1 MVGGDYDRVSYDV
14 IEESLVVEVRIGAP
28 LEVGPGR
35 RWWSTK
41 HNMAVVSSTTFKS
54 PTAAV
59 EAARELWLSATCQL
73 ELDEVER
80 LYRWAL
86 TSKKTT
92 HHSSDADDGPT
103 KKKLKQSFTDVGGGC
118 GLTREQFNQAGEKYA
133 LLLCQS
139 RRCHKAK
146 KGLVSMGFT
155 CRLAQ
160 QVLDYPSDDD
170 YCNSNIID
178 DTTSDIREQNA
189 NMNQPS
195 SPCCQIV
202 DGFLSKSE
210 LQRLRD
216 VFESPTASYWTYHQY
231 EVEPPS
237 PYFSFVI
244 PLNQIREENEGNT
257 QFGFIGYLI
266 QKIVSCPLLNDRF
279 PRLQSN
285 SKFVEIWAHN
295 RPHASGHQMHFDS
308 DDEGRGG
315 VRNPIISTILYITE
329 GAGGPSLVTNQKLI
343 DSRVATQ
350 GWLAHPRSQ
359 RLVVFDGRCLHGVV
373 PGKGVRD
380 GRRVTL
386 MMAFWDDIRIREG
399 DGSGSARPFP
409 TSTVNNTSSWA
420 SQLVTPLPD
429 KSNNIY
435 ESCVETD
442 PIQLDTVYETLDG
455 KPWKKGMGMPSYD
468 EVFQG
473 F

>member
-1 MVGGDYDRVSYDV
+1 M
-14 IEESLVVEVRIGAP
+14 GANNLACSMP
-28 LEVGPGR
+28 ED
-35 RWWSTK
+35 
-41 HNMAVVSSTTFKS
+41 VSSTTCKS
-54 PTAAV
+54 PAAAV
-59 EAARELWLSATCQL
+59 DAARKLWLSATCQL

-86 TSKKTT
+86 STKKSQQLLPSDYRRENGDISNNEERCDGPSKKR
-92 HHSSDADDGPT
+92 T
-103 KKKLKQSFTDVGGGC
+103 KKSFDDEGGC
-118 GLTREQFNQAGEKYA
+118 GLNREQFNQAGEKYA

-139 RRCHKAK
+139 GRCRKAK

-160 QVLDYPSDDD
+160 QVLDYPSDDE
-170 YCNSNIID
+170 YCKSNID
-178 DTTSDIREQNA
+178 DTTTSDIREQNVKKK
-189 NMNQPS
+189 QLS
-195 SPCCQIV
+195 SPPCCQII

-210 LQRLRD
+210 MERLRV
-216 VFESPTASYWTYHQY
+216 VFESPTASYWTDHQY
-231 EVEPPS
+231 TVEPPS
-237 PYFSFVI
+237 PYFSYVI
-244 PLNQIREENEGNT
+244 SLDQIRETKYNGGNNT
-257 QFGFIGYLI
+257 QFGFIGQLI

-285 SKFVEIWAHN
+285 AKFVELWAHN

-329 GAGGPSLVTNQKLI
+329 GAGGPSLVTNQKLT
-343 DSRVATQ
+343 DSNVATQ
-350 GWLAHPRSQ
+350 GWVAHPRSQ
-359 RLVVFDGRCLHGVV
+359 RLVVFDGRYLHGVV

-386 MMAFWDDIRIREG
+386 MMAFWDDIRIRDG
-399 DGSGSARPFP
+399 DGPGSARPFP
-409 TSTVNNTSSWA
+409 TPTINVTSSWA
-420 SQLVTPLPD
+420 SQLVTLLPD
-429 KSNNIY
+429 NSNNISY

-442 PIQLDTVYETLDG
+442 PIQLDTIYETLDG
-455 KPWKKGMGMPSYD
+455 KPWKRGMGMPSYD